1 MPHGCARCAAG
12 PALWRAI
19 VTTPIRFPLRFAH
32 LRWAAGRTALC
43 AMALVAGL
51 GLSGC
56 VERADASGWAS
67 FVAWQQDARRQALD
81 GMLHWSAL
89 YQQSFDRL
97 TALPPS
103 MAQDTYLENTV
114 LLLSVARKYEAR
126 EMDAQQFAQAREQI
140 ERQLAAR
147 LR

>member
-1 MPHGCARCAAG
+1 MGLALAAS
-12 PALWRAI
+12 
-19 VTTPIRFPLRFAH
+19 
-32 LRWAAGRTALC
+32 
-43 AMALVAGL
+43 L

-56 VERADASGWAS
+56 AEPADSGWTS
-67 FVAWQQDARRQALD
+67 FMAWQQDARRQALQ
-81 GMLHWSAL
+81 GVLHWSAL

>member
-1 MPHGCARCAAG
+1 MNP
-12 PALWRAI
+12 
-19 VTTPIRFPLRFAH
+19 PIRFPQPRPTAW
-32 LRWAAGRTALC
+32 RAALAGAVLTAC
-43 AMALVAGL
+43 L

-56 VERADASGWAS
+56 AEPSDSGWAA
-67 FVAWQQDARRQALD
+67 FVAWQQDARRQALE
-81 GMLHWSAL
+81 GVLHWSTL

-97 TALPPS
+97 TAMPPS

-126 EMDAQQFAQAREQI
+126 EMDAQQFAQVREQI

-147 LR
+147 LQ